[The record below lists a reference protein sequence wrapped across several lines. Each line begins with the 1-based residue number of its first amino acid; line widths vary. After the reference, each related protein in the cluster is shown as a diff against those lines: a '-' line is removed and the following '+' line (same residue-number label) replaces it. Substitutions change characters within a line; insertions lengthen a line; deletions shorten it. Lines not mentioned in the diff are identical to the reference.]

1 MAREQNGQL
10 ALSKE
15 MEEIES
21 TILART
27 MEVESLKEKRYELL
41 AKKEDLQI
49 QEVIECAIEIGVS
62 SEELL
67 KFVLKTSK
75 EKEERKE

>member
-1 MAREQNGQL
+1 MAKDQNGQL